1 METGETGEV
10 AIEIG
15 QHLLHYRLIE
25 KIGEGGMGVVWK
37 AQDTLLERKVALKLL
52 PDSFAADPHR
62 RAQFERE
69 AKAVAAL
76 NHPNIVTIFSVEE
89 DDDHHFLTM
98 ELVGGRPLTALIQP
112 GGLPLTEF
120 LRITVPVADAVGRVH
135 EQGIVHGD
143 LKPSNIIVDDDQVKI
158 LDFGLARSDRTDA
171 VRMTSKDSTDTLIPG
186 GSVSGTLHYM
196 APERVRGEQADHRS
210 DIFSLGV
217 TFYEMATGQ
226 RPFRGS
232 SSAEVLAAVLKD
244 SPRPSREINPEIP
257 RQLDRVIS
265 ACLEK
270 NVEQRLQSALD
281 LRNELRTL
289 ERVAVSGDPNRAPSI
304 AILPFAD
311 MSPNKD
317 HDYFCDGIAE
327 EIINA
332 ISRIE
337 NLRVASRTSSFQ
349 FKNTS
354 LDSREIGDRLG
365 VNKLLEGS
373 VRKAGERLRI
383 TAQLINVADG
393 YQIWSRRYDR
403 DLRDVFAIQD
413 EISDSVVN
421 ALELRL
427 SPRERRAIKHVA
439 TADVRAYDY
448 YLRGRRAY
456 YYQYG
461 WRGVELALHM
471 FSKAIEID
479 PNYALAHAGIADCR
493 SFLYMNANRSDEN
506 RDEALTASSKALELD
521 PELAEAHNSR
531 GQALFTCERYD
542 EAKQAFERAIQLN
555 PKLFDAYLSYARTSF
570 ASGRPEEAA
579 QRYEQAVEIQPDDYQ
594 SRLLLGS
601 VYSKLGR
608 KADAEAARR
617 AGVRL
622 VEERLEF
629 DPYDVRALYL
639 AANALVAL
647 GHWDRGL
654 EWTLRALSI
663 EPHEPMLLYNAACIY
678 CIAEKP
684 DEAIG
689 FLEEAVHRGF
699 SNRDWLKQDADL
711 DPLRDSPR
719 FLALSELMR

>member
-1 METGETGEV
+1 M
-10 AIEIG
+10 AIEAG
-15 QHLLHYRLIE
+15 QQLLHYRLIE

-37 AQDTLLERKVALKLL
+37 AQDTSLEREIALKLL
-52 PDSFAADPHR
+52 PDSFAADPCR
-62 RAQFERE
+62 RARFERE
-69 AKAVAAL
+69 AKTVAAL

-89 DDDHHFLTM
+89 DGDHHFLTM
-98 ELVGGRPLTALIQP
+98 ELVTGRPLTALIQP
-112 GGLPLTEF
+112 GGLPLNEF
-120 LRITVPVADAVGRVH
+120 LRIAIPMADAVGRVH
-135 EQGIVHGD
+135 EQGITHGD
-143 LKPSNIIVDDDQVKI
+143 LKPGNVVVDDDQVKI

-171 VRMTSKDSTDTLIPG
+171 ARTTSQDSTDTVTID
-186 GSVSGTLHYM
+186 GSISGTLHYM
-196 APERVRGEQADHRS
+196 APEQVQGEQADHRS

-217 TFYEMATGQ
+217 TLYEMATGQ
-226 RPFRGS
+226 RPFRGR

-270 NVEQRLQSALD
+270 DVERRLQSALD

-289 ERVAVSGDPNRAPSI
+289 ERVAVSGDPNRSPSI

-317 HDYFCDGIAE
+317 QDYFCEGIAE

-332 ISRIE
+332 ISRLE

-349 FKNTS
+349 FKNVS

-383 TAQLINVADG
+383 SAQLINVADG
-393 YQIWSRRYDR
+393 YQLWSQRYDR

-413 EISDSVVN
+413 EISASVVN

-427 SPRERRAIKHVA
+427 SPRERRAIKQVA

-479 PNYALAHAGIADCR
+479 PNYALAYAGIADCR
-493 SFLYMNANRSDEN
+493 SFLYLNAHRSNEN
-506 RDEALTASSKALELD
+506 QDEALTASDKALELD

-531 GQALFTCERYD
+531 GQALITCERYD
-542 EAKQAFERAIQLN
+542 EAEQAFERAIQLN
-555 PKLFDAYLSYARTSF
+555 PNLLDAYLSYARTYF
-570 ASGRPEEAA
+570 VSGRTKEAA
-579 QRYEQAVEIQPDDYQ
+579 QRYEQAIEIQPDDYQ
-594 SRLLLGS
+594 SWLLLGF

-608 KADAEAARR
+608 KADSEAARR

-622 VEERLEF
+622 VEKRLEF

-639 AANALVAL
+639 AANALVSL
-647 GHWDRGL
+647 GDCDRGL
-654 EWTLRALSI
+654 QWARRALSI
-663 EPHEPMLLYNAACIY
+663 EPHEPMLLYNAACIF
-678 CIAEKP
+678 CLAKKP
-684 DEAIG
+684 GEAIG
-689 FLEEAVHRGF
+689 FLEEAVRQGF
-699 SNRDWLKQDADL
+699 SNRGWLKHDTDL
-711 DPLRDSPR
+711 DALRDTPR
-719 FLALSELMR
+719 FVALFEGMR

>member
-1 METGETGEV
+1 M
-10 AIEIG
+10 AIEAG
-15 QHLLHYRLIE
+15 QYLRHYRLIE

-37 AQDTLLERKVALKLL
+37 AQDTSLEREIALKLL
-52 PDSFAADPHR
+52 PDSFAADPRR
-62 RAQFERE
+62 RARFEQE

-89 DDDHHFLTM
+89 EGDHHFLTM
-98 ELVGGRPLTALIQP
+98 ELVSGRPLNDLIQP
-112 GGLPLTEF
+112 GGLPLAEF
-120 LRITVPVADAVGRVH
+120 LRIAVPMADAVGRVH
-135 EQGIVHGD
+135 EQGITHGD
-143 LKPSNIIVDDDQVKI
+143 IKPENVVVNDDQVKI
-158 LDFGLARSDRTDA
+158 LDFGLSRPDRNEA
-171 VRMTSKDSTDTLIPG
+171 VRTTSRDSTVTLTLEA
-186 GSVSGTLHYM
+186 SVSGTLHYM
-196 APERVRGEQADHRS
+196 APERVQGQQADHRS
-210 DIFSLGV
+210 DIFSLGA
-217 TFYEMATGQ
+217 TLYEMATGQ
-226 RPFRGS
+226 RPFRGRT
-232 SSAEVLAAVLKD
+232 SAAVLAAVLKD

-270 NVEQRLQSALD
+270 DVEQRLQSALD

-289 ERVAVSGDPNRAPSI
+289 ERVAVSADPGHGPSI

-317 HDYFCDGIAE
+317 QGYFCEGIAE

-337 NLRVASRTSSFQ
+337 NLRVTSRTSSFQ
-349 FKNTS
+349 FKNAS

-365 VNKLLEGS
+365 VSKLLEGS

-383 TAQLINVADG
+383 SVQLINVADG
-393 YQIWSRRYDR
+393 YQLWSQRYDR

-421 ALELRL
+421 ALELTL
-427 SPRERRAIKHVA
+427 SPRERRALKQVA

-461 WRGVELALHM
+461 WRGVELALQM
-471 FSKAIEID
+471 FLKAIEID
-479 PNYALAHAGIADCR
+479 PNYALAWAGIADCR
-493 SFLYMNANRSDEN
+493 SFLYMNAERSDEN
-506 RDEALTASSKALELD
+506 RDEALRASNKALKLD

-542 EAKQAFERAIQLN
+542 EAKLAFDRAIQLN
-555 PKLFDAYLSYARTSF
+555 PRLFDAYLSYARTYF
-570 ASGRPEEAA
+570 ASGRPEEAV
-579 QRYEQAVEIQPDDYQ
+579 QRYEQAIEIQPDDYQ

-601 VYSKLGR
+601 AYSKLGR
-608 KADAEAARR
+608 KADSEAARR

-629 DPYDVRALYL
+629 DPDDVRALYL

-647 GHWDRGL
+647 GHYDRGL
-654 EWTLRALSI
+654 EWTQRALSI
-663 EPHEPMLLYNAACIY
+663 APHEPMLLYNAACIY
-678 CIAEKP
+678 CMAEKP
-684 DEAIG
+684 GEAIG
-689 FLEEAVHRGF
+689 FLEQAVRRGF
-699 SNRDWLKQDADL
+699 SNRDWLRHDADL

-719 FLALSELMR
+719 FLALSERLR